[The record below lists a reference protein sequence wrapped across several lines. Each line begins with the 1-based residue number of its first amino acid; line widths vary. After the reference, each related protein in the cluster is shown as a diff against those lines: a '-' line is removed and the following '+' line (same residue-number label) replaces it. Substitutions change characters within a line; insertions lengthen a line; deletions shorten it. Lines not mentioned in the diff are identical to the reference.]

1 MYAVERQSRMND
13 PNWTEQADE
22 QLFQSIVQLQRRNV
36 ELESDI
42 ENAKTSA
49 AQAAM
54 NAQSEQMAQLKADL
68 AVTKKSEA
76 ELKTKVEQTKAA
88 FDNVSSIC

>member
-1 MYAVERQSRMND
+1 MQD
-13 PNWTEQADE
+13 PNWSEQADE
-22 QLFQSIVQLQRRNV
+22 QLFQNIVQLQRRNV

-42 ENAKTSA
+42 ENAKASA
-49 AQAAM
+49 AQAAI
-54 NAQSEQMAQLKADL
+54 NAQSEEMAQLRADL

-88 FDNVSSIC
+88 FDSVRYIICKVIKFN